1 MTEAHDVRRTAGLP
15 GHGFRPMALDANEKL
30 DLPATWLERGASEH
44 PGRIALVG
52 PDGEVLD
59 YRALLAR
66 VRGLAAALR
75 GGGMGPD
82 DALGVT
88 GLPVLPSALLVHA
101 AARVGCALV
110 PVDPRRPAQWR
121 TALWLESGVGRAVS
135 SAAEFGVLESAAAAG
150 AGEAPIQAAPDAVQL
165 IVATSGSGGEPKG
178 AMLTGRNLAASVHA
192 CRERLGLHGDDRWLL
207 CLPVYHLGG
216 LAVLYR
222 CVQAGACAVLHEG
235 FEADRVWHD
244 LVERRITH
252 LSVIPAMLAHLL
264 DAAGDAPP
272 PPALRRVLVG
282 GAELSPALAERTA
295 RAGWPVCPSY
305 SSAETGSQIA
315 ACLPEEH
322 CPAGCVGRPLG
333 AFDVQVVDGHG
344 HPTWEVGRIRI
355 SGEAVM
361 AGYANPER
369 RPGLGLDGGWFT
381 TGDLGRLDAGGRL
394 WVVGRGDDIVVTGG
408 ENVHPRQVEEVLSV
422 CPGIGEVA
430 VTGRPDPVWGAT
442 LVAVYTGPVGHV
454 ELADWCRAH
463 LHGAL
468 RPRAF
473 LRVDALPGA
482 GSGRPDRAR
491 LRELAGG
498 ALPG

>member
-1 MTEAHDVRRTAGLP
+1 MAADATER
-15 GHGFRPMALDANEKL
+15 L
-30 DLPATWLERGASEH
+30 DLPAFWLERSAAEHRGSE
-44 PGRIALVG
+44 ALVG
-52 PDGEVLD
+52 PQGETLD
-59 YRALLAR
+59 YGQLLAR
-66 VRGLAAALR
+66 VRRLAGALR
-75 GGGMGPD
+75 DGGVGTD

-88 GLPVLPSALLVHA
+88 GLPVLETALLVHG

-110 PVDPRRPAQWR
+110 PADPRRPAQWR

-135 SAAEFGVLESAAAAG
+135 SVAELGVLEPAAAVT
-150 AGEAPIQAAPDAVQL
+150 EAPIGAMPDGVHL

-178 AMLTGRNLAASVHA
+178 AMLTGRNIAASSHA
-192 CRERLGLHGDDRWLL
+192 CRERLGLHADDRWLL

-235 FEADRVWHD
+235 FEAGRVWHD

-252 LSVIPAMLAHLL
+252 LSLIPAMLAHLL
-264 DAAGDAPP
+264 DAAEGAPP
-272 PPALRRVLVG
+272 PATLRRVLIG
-282 GAELSPALAERTA
+282 GAELSPALAERA
-295 RAGWPVCPSY
+295 SRAGWPVCPSY
-305 SSAETGSQIA
+305 SSAETGSQAA

-333 AFDVQVVDGHG
+333 AFDIQVVDDHG
-344 HPTWEVGRIRI
+344 HPTWDVGRIRI

-394 WVVGRGDDIVVTGG
+394 WVVGRADDIVVTGG
-408 ENVHPRQVEEVLSV
+408 ENVHPRQVEEVLRV
-422 CPGIGEVA
+422 CPGIGEAA

-442 LVAVYTGPVGHV
+442 LVAVYTGAIGHAD
-454 ELADWCRAH
+454 LAAWCRAH
-463 LHGAL
+463 LHGAI

-473 LRVDALPGA
+473 LWVEALPRLGP
-482 GSGRPDRAR
+482 GKVDRAR
-491 LRELAGG
+491 LRTLARE
-498 ALPG
+498 AIPG

>member
-1 MTEAHDVRRTAGLP
+1 MTS
-15 GHGFRPMALDANEKL
+15 DARQLL
-30 DLPATWLERGASEH
+30 DLPAAWLERSAAEH
-44 PGRIALVG
+44 PGSLALVT
-52 PDGEVLD
+52 PAAETID
-59 YRALLAR
+59 YRGLLER
-66 VRGLAAALR
+66 VRGLAAALAV
-75 GGGMGPD
+75 GGVRAE

-88 GLPVLPSALLVHA
+88 GLPVLQTALLLHA

-121 TALWLESGVGRAVS
+121 TALWLESGVGRALS
-135 SAAEFGVLESAAAAG
+135 SAAEFGVLESTAAATSPDVAIG
-150 AGEAPIQAAPDAVQL
+150 AGPDAVHL

-192 CRERLGLHGDDRWLL
+192 CRERLGLHAADRWLL

-235 FEADRVWHD
+235 FDADRVWRD
-244 LVERRITH
+244 LFERQITL
-252 LSVIPAMLAHLL
+252 LSLIPAMLAHLL

-272 PPALRRVLVG
+272 PPTLRRVLIG
-282 GAELSPALAERTA
+282 GAELSSALAERAA

-305 SSAETGSQIA
+305 SSAETGSQTA
-315 ACLPEEH
+315 VCLPEEH

-333 AFDVQVVDGHG
+333 VFDVQVVDDHG
-344 HPTWEVGRIRI
+344 HPTWDVGRIRI

-361 AGYANPER
+361 AGYANPDR
-369 RPGLGLDGGWFT
+369 RPGLGLEGDWFT

-394 WVVGRGDDIVVTGG
+394 WVVGRADDIVVTGG

-442 LVAVYTGPVGHV
+442 LVAVYTGDIDHAD
-454 ELADWCRAH
+454 LTDWCRAH
-463 LHGAL
+463 LHGAV

-473 LRVDALPGA
+473 RRVDALPRLSPGKV
-482 GSGRPDRAR
+482 DRAR
-491 LRELAGG
+491 LRMLAGD
-498 ALPG
+498 ARPG

>member
-1 MTEAHDVRRTAGLP
+1 MTS
-15 GHGFRPMALDANEKL
+15 DARQLL
-30 DLPATWLERGASEH
+30 DLPAAWLERSAAEH
-44 PGRIALVG
+44 PASPALVT
-52 PDGEVLD
+52 PAAETID
-59 YRALLAR
+59 YRGLLER
-66 VRGLAAALR
+66 VRGLAAALAV
-75 GGGMGPD
+75 GGVRAE

-88 GLPVLPSALLVHA
+88 GLPVLQTALLLHA

-121 TALWLESGVGRAVS
+121 TALWLESSVGRAVS
-135 SAAEFGVLESAAAAG
+135 SAAEFGVLESTAATSPQAAIG
-150 AGEAPIQAAPDAVQL
+150 AGPDAVHL

-192 CRERLGLHGDDRWLL
+192 CRERLGLHAADRWLL

-235 FEADRVWHD
+235 FDADRVWRD
-244 LVERRITH
+244 LAERQITL
-252 LSVIPAMLAHLL
+252 LSLIPAMLAHLL

-272 PPALRRVLVG
+272 PPALRRVLIG
-282 GAELSPALAERTA
+282 GAELSSALAERAA

-305 SSAETGSQIA
+305 SSAETGSQTA
-315 ACLPEEH
+315 VCLPEEH
-322 CPAGCVGRPLG
+322 CPPGCVGRPLG
-333 AFDVQVVDGHG
+333 AFDVQVVDDHG
-344 HPTWEVGRIRI
+344 HPTWDVGRIRI

-361 AGYANPER
+361 AGYANPDR
-369 RPGLGLDGGWFT
+369 RPGLGLEGDWFT

-394 WVVGRGDDIVVTGG
+394 WVVGRADEIVVTGG

-442 LVAVYTGPVGHV
+442 LVAVYTGDIDH
-454 ELADWCRAH
+454 ADLTAWCRAH
-463 LHGAL
+463 LHGAV

-473 LRVDALPGA
+473 RRVDALPRLGP
-482 GSGRPDRAR
+482 GKVDRAR
-491 LRELAGG
+491 LRLLAGD
-498 ALPG
+498 ARPG

>member
-1 MTEAHDVRRTAGLP
+1 MMSD
-15 GHGFRPMALDANEKL
+15 DAKERS
-30 DLPATWLERGASEH
+30 DLPAFWLERSAAAHASKV
-44 PGRIALVG
+44 ALVG
-52 PDGEVLD
+52 PAGEVLD
-59 YRALLAR
+59 YGELLAR
-66 VRGLAAALR
+66 ARRLAAALTA
-75 GGGMGPD
+75 GGIAPD

-88 GLPVLPSALLVHA
+88 GLPVLETALLLHA
-101 AARVGCALV
+101 AARLGCALV
-110 PVDPRRPAQWR
+110 PVDSGRPAQWR

-135 SAAEFGVLESAAAAG
+135 SLAELTTLESAAGSATEG
-150 AGEAPIQAAPDAVQL
+150 PVQATPDRVHL

-192 CRERLGLHGDDRWLL
+192 CRERLGLHADGRWLL

-235 FEADRVWHD
+235 FEADRVWRD
-244 LVERRITH
+244 LIERQVTH
-252 LSVIPAMLAHLL
+252 LSLIPAMLAHLL

-272 PPALRRVLVG
+272 PPTLRRVLVG
-282 GAELSPALAERTA
+282 GAELSAALADRA
-295 RAGWPVCPSY
+295 GRAGWPVCPSY
-305 SSAETGSQIA
+305 SSAETGSQTA

-333 AFDVQVVDGHG
+333 AFDVQVVDEHG
-344 HPTWEVGRIRI
+344 HPTWDVGRIRI

-361 AGYANPER
+361 AGYANPDR
-369 RPGLGLDGGWFT
+369 RPGLGLDGNWFT

-394 WVVGRGDDIVVTGG
+394 WVVGRADDIVVTGG
-408 ENVHPRQVEEVLSV
+408 ENVHPRQVEEVLQV

-442 LVAVYTGPVGHV
+442 LVALYTGSVARQG
-454 ELADWCRAH
+454 LAAWCRAH

-473 LRVDALPGA
+473 LRVDVLPRLGP
-482 GSGRPDRAR
+482 GKVDRAR
-491 LRELAGG
+491 LRDLA
-498 ALPG
+498 ADAQPG